1 MMYMSTN
8 WFPFDAK
15 THVVASAVQRE
26 RVGRA
31 NPFRGQG
38 ELSAQLTE
46 GFYFSNPF
54 SSRYTAKSCATLF
67 TSFRQFFK
75 WSLVLNS

>member
-15 THVVASAVQRE
+15 THVVASEVQRE

-31 NPFRGQG
+31 NPFRGKG
-38 ELSAQLTE
+38 EL
-46 GFYFSNPF
+46 
-54 SSRYTAKSCATLF
+54 AT
-67 TSFRQFFK
+67 
-75 WSLVLNS
+75 

>member
-15 THVVASAVQRE
+15 THVVASEVQRE

-31 NPFRGQG
+31 NPFRGEREVAASLRADG
-38 ELSAQLTE
+38 GIFIKGDVYH
-46 GFYFSNPF
+46 GFE
-54 SSRYTAKSCATLF
+54 
-67 TSFRQFFK
+67 
-75 WSLVLNS
+75 